1 MRDGTGVF
9 HEGEIAVQERTGER
23 SIAERRGAMIG
34 STITPN
40 ARPFLAQQQMLVLA
54 AGGLGGEVWT
64 SVWFGPRG
72 FAESRDDG
80 GVLWVDRRRVAALE
94 VDPVAEVLA
103 PGAAVGVLAIELET
117 RRRLRV
123 NGIVREFGDEGMA
136 LEVSESFPNCP
147 KYIAKRRLRQRDPP
161 ERAVSAVEVGVARGV
176 HLDAARMA
184 TVRRTDTV
192 FVGSLHPARGA
203 DASHRGGD
211 PGFVRVVDERTL
223 RIPDYTGNGMY
234 QTLGNLRATGRA
246 GLVFMDFVERRLLH
260 VTGATELRFDEDEAS
275 IVTGGTGRS
284 WDLRIARWLEGALPS
299 HFDAELLERSP
310 VIPRS

>member
-1 MRDGTGVF
+1 MRDGKDVF
-9 HEGEIAVQERTGER
+9 HEGEIAMQERTGER

-54 AGGLGGEVWT
+54 AGGPGGEVWA

-72 FAESRDDG
+72 FAESRSDG
-80 GVLWVDRRRVAALE
+80 GVLWVDRPLLAALE

-123 NGIVREFGDEGMA
+123 NGIVREFGDEGLA

-147 KYIAKRRLRQRDPP
+147 KYIAKRRLRQRGPP
-161 ERAVSAVEVGVARGV
+161 ENAVSVRETGGARGV

-184 TVRRTDTV
+184 TVRRTDTL
-192 FVGSLHPARGA
+192 FVASLHPARGA

-211 PGFVRVVDERTL
+211 PGFVRILDERTL
-223 RIPDYTGNGMY
+223 RVPDYTGNGMY
-234 QTLGNLRATGRA
+234 QTLGNLHATGRA
-246 GLVFMDFVERRLLH
+246 GLVFLDFVGRRLLH
-260 VTGATELRFDEDEAS
+260 VTGATELRFDEGES
-275 IVTGGTGRS
+275 SVVTGGTGRS
-284 WDLRIARWLEGALPS
+284 WDLRIARWLEGALPTD
-299 HFDAELLERSP
+299 FDADLLERSP

>member
-1 MRDGTGVF
+1 VQGGKGVF

-23 SIAERRGAMIG
+23 GIAERRGAMIT

-40 ARPFLAQQQMLVLA
+40 ARPFLAQQQMLILA
-54 AGGLGGEVWT
+54 AGVPGGEVWA
-64 SVWFGPRG
+64 SAWFGTRG

-80 GVLWVDRRRVAALE
+80 GMLWIDRPRVAALQ
-94 VDPVAEVLA
+94 VDPVGEVLA

-123 NGIVREFGDEGMA
+123 NGIVRELGDEGLA

-147 KYIAKRRLRQRDPP
+147 KYIAKRRLRRRDPP
-161 ERAVSAVEVGVARGV
+161 EGAVSVGEVGGARGV

-184 TVRRTDTV
+184 TVRRTDTL
-192 FVGSLHPARGA
+192 FVASLHPARGA

-211 PGFVRVVDERTL
+211 PGFVRIVDDRTL
-223 RIPDYTGNGMY
+223 RIPDYTGNSMY
-234 QTLGNLRATGRA
+234 QTLGNLHATGRA
-246 GLVFMDFVERRLLH
+246 GLVFLDFVGRRLLH
-260 VTGATELRFDEDEAS
+260 VTGATELYFDDDEAS

-284 WDLRIARWLEGALPS
+284 WDLRIERWVEGALPTD
-299 HFDAELLERSP
+299 FDADLLERSP